1 MGEDNATRKSETMES
16 KIVISFS
23 PLEAMQLE
31 RIALDK
37 DRDEALRVIESLIL
51 KKIRAASAS
60 H

>member
-1 MGEDNATRKSETMES
+1 MEPR
-16 KIVISFS
+16 IVISFS

-37 DRDEALRVIESLIL
+37 DRDEALRMVERVIL
-51 KKIRAASAS
+51 KKIREASGP

>member
-1 MGEDNATRKSETMES
+1 MES

-37 DRDEALRVIESLIL
+37 DQIEALRIIEKVIL
-51 KKIRAASAS
+51 KKIREASGPQ
-60 H
+60 